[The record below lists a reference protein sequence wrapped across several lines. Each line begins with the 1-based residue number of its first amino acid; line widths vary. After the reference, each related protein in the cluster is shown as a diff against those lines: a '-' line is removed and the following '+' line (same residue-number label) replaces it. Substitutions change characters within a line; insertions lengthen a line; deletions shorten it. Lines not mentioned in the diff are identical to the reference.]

1 MSTIIF
7 MFFENFLKVVIF
19 CIFLLIKKNCFQ
31 VFLESKPQ
39 NNPYRIKVKP
49 TPTDQALLTTL
60 QTVPGLGQRK
70 AMALL
75 AKFNSKKMN
84 IIILITF
91 ILRRVSGLE
100 KTWIAACPLGK
111 QLSHF
116 AYLGQ
121 LLVLLRA
128 QLASWTIAWPVSL
141 KMKINRLLPRVFAEK
156 LSPSCIL
163 FRIWLIWLE
172 SFD

>member
-1 MSTIIF
+1 MIF

-19 CIFLLIKKNCFQ
+19 CFQ

-84 IIILITF
+84 IIIPITF

-100 KTWIAACPLGK
+100 KT
-111 QLSHF
+111 
-116 AYLGQ
+116 
-121 LLVLLRA
+121 
-128 QLASWTIAWPVSL
+128 
-141 KMKINRLLPRVFAEK
+141 
-156 LSPSCIL
+156 
-163 FRIWLIWLE
+163 
-172 SFD
+172 